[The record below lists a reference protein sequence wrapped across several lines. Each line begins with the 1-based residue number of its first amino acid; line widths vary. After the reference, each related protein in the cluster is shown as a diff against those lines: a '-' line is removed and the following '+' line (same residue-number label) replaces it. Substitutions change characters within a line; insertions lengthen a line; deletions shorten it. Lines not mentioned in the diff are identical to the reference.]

1 MFRFYFKCTNCSAE
15 FTIETDPQNSDYVV
29 ESGATRNF
37 EPWRAEDAKA
47 ERQRRKR
54 EFEEM
59 GDALKS
65 LENKTLDF
73 KREMDNLATLD
84 ELKSLK
90 SRQSAV
96 GFEAMLEDLHCNS
109 C

>member
-1 MFRFYFKCTNCSAE
+1 MNNCLAE
-15 FTIETDPQNSDYVV
+15 STIETDLQDSDYVV

-37 EPWRAEDAKA
+37 EPWRAED

-59 GDALKS
+59 GDPLKS

-73 KREMDNLATLD
+73 KREMDNLAALD

-90 SRQSAV
+90 S
-96 GFEAMLEDLHCNS
+96 
-109 C
+109 